1 MPDIWFTA
9 DFHFGHSNIIRY
21 CNRPFRNAE
30 EMDQTILERL
40 NSSVKANDI
49 LLFSSGISVSEA
61 RHGFWSTASKFAAT
75 RSLRY
80 PAITTKK
87 LGS

>member
-49 LLFSSGISVSEA
+49 LYFLASEA